1 MDYRGHIHSI
11 FNRIN
16 SNLMVP
22 TIRER
27 KRHLLNLKNWINE
40 NRQQIIDTLYIDLG
54 KPEPEVELAEIW
66 YVLSEIKLARRKLS
80 QWAKPK
86 KVGTSTSTLFTASSY
101 IHYEPKGVVLII
113 APWNFPFNLAIGPL
127 VSAIAAGN
135 KVIIKPSELVKSTS
149 ELIERMVKEIF
160 DPEYVTVF
168 QGGVEISETLLELP
182 FNHIFFTGSPT
193 VGKKVMSKASNNLSS
208 ITLELGG
215 KSPTIIDQTANLD
228 LAVKK
233 IIWGKFINAGQS
245 CIAPDY
251 ILVQELIKE
260 KFIQKIKDRLNFVFG
275 KTAQEKELSPDYGRI
290 VNKHHWKRLN
300 KLLEIAHVEGA
311 NIVSGGDIN
320 ELKNYIAPTILDNIN
335 PKMKL
340 MGEEIFGPL
349 LPIISYQSLE
359 KCLSIINELPNPLA
373 LYIFSNSKHNIKE
386 IIQKTSSGSVVINE
400 VKTQFTNLKLP
411 FGGVNHSGIGS
422 SHGEFGFK
430 SFSNYRSILKNG
442 KWSIVVFTFPPYNGF
457 KKKLIQFVRT
467 FL

>member
-1 MDYRGHIHSI
+1 M
-11 FNRIN
+11 
-16 SNLMVP
+16 
-22 TIRER
+22 
-27 KRHLLNLKNWINE
+27 
-40 NRQQIIDTLYIDLG
+40 
-54 KPEPEVELAEIW
+54 
-66 YVLSEIKLARRKLS
+66 
-80 QWAKPK
+80 
-86 KVGTSTSTLFTASSY
+86 
-101 IHYEPKGVVLII
+101 VLII

-260 KFIQKIKDRLNFVFG
+260 KFIQKIKDSLNFVFS

-300 KLLEIAHVEGA
+300 KLLEIAQVEGA
-311 NIVSGGDIN
+311 NIISGGDVN

-457 KKKLIQFVRT
+457 KKKLIRFVRT